1 MRNSA
6 GERDAVWCAIIVV
19 EGSNVKEAS
28 SSGDAPF
35 SVDPRIGQALSQ
47 ESMGLAFI
55 TPKLGSAQQK

>member
-35 SVDPRIGQALSQ
+35 SVDPRIGQAYV
-47 ESMGLAFI
+47 ARI
-55 TPKLGSAQQK
+55 LGTRKIFFRDVSEV